1 MKSLKL
7 TALVLVATCLV
18 VIALAWSQ
26 QANPPAST
34 KKSGKTSGPG
44 MPATEQTGKIS
55 ALKAERL
62 ALQRQAEALEAR
74 HQTLD
79 AEIAAWSA
87 NVGRWIKNNGITI
100 DPARVVLS
108 LSSRSFFLHESPHA
122 GALSGNPE
130 YSRLEDQMKEIQAR
144 RKKLEANWLD
154 LLSRDRASIIRSGL
168 KPAETQQSFDF
179 DLGDSTIP
187 VPGISARQRCCALTL
202 PDGDILHGC
211 KLTKEGCAKN
221 EGSKGWHLV
230 CYYECDPIVLT
241 RHP

>member
-1 MKSLKL
+1 MKRVNP
-7 TALVLVATCLV
+7 TAMVLVAACLV
-18 VIALAWSQ
+18 VVPLSWSQ
-26 QANPPAST
+26 EAKSPADT
-34 KKSGKTSGPG
+34 KESGKTSGKG
-44 MPATEQTGKIS
+44 MTATEQARKIS
-55 ALKAERL
+55 AIKAERL
-62 ALQRQAEALEAR
+62 ALRRQAEAIEAR
-74 HQTLD
+74 HQALD
-79 AEIAAWSA
+79 AEIAAWSE
-87 NVGRWIKNNGITI
+87 NVDRWIKSNGITI

-122 GALSGNPE
+122 GVSSGDPE
-130 YSRLEDQMKEIQAR
+130 YSHLEAQMTEIQAK
-144 RKKLEANWLD
+144 RKKIEGDWLD
-154 LLSRDRASIIRSGL
+154 LLSRDRASIVRSGL

-187 VPGISARQRCCALTL
+187 IPGISARQRCCALTL

-241 RHP
+241 LHP